1 MGQIYIVRHGETEW
15 NAEGRIQGHT
25 DINLSDL
32 GRQQAQSVARRLEQ
46 VSFSAAYCSDLNR
59 ARETAEIILGRSG
72 TPLHPTLQLR
82 EYHKGVF
89 EGLTVNEYSKK
100 FPDQYQASLVN
111 DLDFAPNG
119 GESMRETSLRM
130 AKFVQETIPQHLDD
144 TVLIVGHGGSLRS
157 LIVALMDLPLEAN
170 WKFVMG
176 NCAVS
181 VLYTYSNNTVL
192 HLYND
197 TGHLQS
203 ISTGAAR

>member
-15 NAEGRIQGHT
+15 NAQGRVQGHT
-25 DINLSDL
+25 DIDLSDT
-32 GRQQAQSVARRLEQ
+32 GRWQAQVVARRLEQ
-46 VSFSAAYCSDLNR
+46 VTFSAAYCSDLSR
-59 ARETAEIILGRSG
+59 TRETAEIILGQSG

-89 EGLTVNEYSKK
+89 EGLTVPEYSKK

-111 DLDFAPNG
+111 DLDFAPTG
-119 GESMRETSLRM
+119 GETVRQTSRRM
-130 AKFVQETIPQHLDD
+130 AKFVSDTIPRHLDD

-181 VLYTYSNNTVL
+181 VLHTYPNNTVL

-197 TGHLQS
+197 TAHLQS